1 MYIYLYLYK
10 YVIIFYHIVI
20 YYILS
25 YYKYIII
32 NILNKLLYIYIYIYT
47 YIYIYININ
56 KNILS
61 SFSSTLGLPTFLLF
75 LPSPEVCQ
83 TSRPCHSL
91 ALSKTK

>member
-32 NILNKLLYIYIYIYT
+32 NILNKLLYIYIYT

-56 KNILS
+56 KNIIS